1 MTSIPGAVFGSA
13 TVIFIAIAFLL
24 LIATVGSLMT
34 YVIIVIA
41 NRADP
46 DPTGKRPMAA
56 YLFGGA
62 FLSLWISYLGSIIIV
77 EGLVSL
83 MDTVAP
89 NSNTIARIVVV
100 GFLMVLVGGVAHMIH
115 RQRGLAL
122 SDSET
127 DPSSPTKR
135 VMRSYVAAV
144 SFISVLIALVSAV
157 VLGYLIFQL
166 AAPGV
171 FGASGTRIDVLSSV
185 IDWLYIVGATAFIFF
200 SHQALA
206 PETLRL
212 LPRNWPTPNT
222 PRYDEE

>member
-1 MTSIPGAVFGSA
+1 MTSISGAVLGSA
-13 TVIFIAIAFLL
+13 TIVFIAIAFLL
-24 LIATVGSLMT
+24 LVSTAGSLMT

-46 DPTGKRPMAA
+46 DPSGKRPMAA

-62 FLSLWISYLGSIIIV
+62 FFSLWLSYSGSIIIV
-77 EGLVSL
+77 EALVSL

-89 NSNTIARIVVV
+89 NSNTVARIVVA

-144 SFISVLIALVSAV
+144 SFITVLIVLISAI

-166 AAPGV
+166 VAPGV
-171 FGASGTRIDVLSSV
+171 FGASGTRVDVLSSI
-185 IDWLYIVGATAFIFF
+185 IDWLYIVGATAFVFF

-206 PETLRL
+206 PTALRL
-212 LPRNWPTPNT
+212 LPRGWSMPSPTSSV
-222 PRYDEE
+222 EE

>member
-13 TVIFIAIAFLL
+13 AVVFFAIALL
-24 LIATVGSLMT
+24 LFVSTAGSLMT

-46 DPTGKRPMAA
+46 DPSGKRPMAA

-62 FLSLWISYLGSIIIV
+62 FFSLWLSYLGSIIIV
-77 EGLVSL
+77 EALVSL
-83 MDTVAP
+83 MDTVTP
-89 NSNTIARIVVV
+89 STNTIARIVVA
-100 GFLMVLVGGVAHMIH
+100 GFLMVLVGGAVHMIH

-122 SDSET
+122 ADSET

-144 SFISVLIALVSAV
+144 SFITVLIAVISAI

-166 AAPGV
+166 VAPGV
-171 FGASGTRIDVLSSV
+171 FGASGTRVDVLSSI
-185 IDWLYIVGATAFIFF
+185 IDWLYIVGATAFIFLT
-200 SHQALA
+200 HQALA
-206 PETLRL
+206 PTALRL
-212 LPRNWPTPNT
+212 IPRGRSMGGATSSVV
-222 PRYDEE
+222 E